1 MIEGYIDRDLQAR
14 LTVRVEGTRKSV
26 EIDAIIDTGFDGSLC
41 LPIPVAI
48 QLGLELSGSQ
58 VVELADGSLREELLF
73 MGKAALGD
81 RDEGKTVDISLTESE
96 DALLGVD
103 MLKEYKLNI
112 DFRSKRVILE

>member
-1 MIEGYIDRDLQAR
+1 MIEGYIDEDLQSR
-14 LTVRVEGTRKSV
+14 LTVRVEGTRKG
-26 EIDAIIDTGFDGSLC
+26 IDIDTIIDTGFDGSLC

-48 QLGLELSGSQ
+48 QLGLELRGSQ

-73 MGKAALGD
+73 MGKVSIGD
-81 RDEGKTVDISLTESE
+81 KSKGKMVDISLTESE

-112 DFRSKRVILE
+112 DFGGKKLRLE